1 LISRVLPVKGRSRRS
16 LFRKDV
22 IQMKHNL
29 KICVSKEPKNG
40 GVVACRS
47 VSLRQRLLTRL
58 LGPLDKVMI
67 IVPGNSVQTV
77 AITEVMDGGVVCE
90 AV

>member
-1 LISRVLPVKGRSRRS
+1 
-16 LFRKDV
+16 
-22 IQMKHNL
+22 MKHNL
-29 KICVSKEPKNG
+29 KICVSKESRNG

-47 VSLRQRLLTRL
+47 ISLRQRLLTHL
-58 LGPLDKVMI
+58 LGPMDKVMI

-77 AITEVMDGGVVCE
+77 AITEVMEGGMVCE

>member
-1 LISRVLPVKGRSRRS
+1 
-16 LFRKDV
+16 
-22 IQMKHNL
+22 MKHNL
-29 KICVSKEPKNG
+29 KICVSKEPKSG
-40 GVVACRS
+40 GVGACRS
-47 VSLRQRLLTRL
+47 ISLRQKLLTRL

-77 AITEVMDGGVVCE
+77 AITEVMEGGMACE

>member
-1 LISRVLPVKGRSRRS
+1 
-16 LFRKDV
+16 
-22 IQMKHNL
+22 MKHNL
-29 KICVSKEPKNG
+29 KICVSKEPKAG

-47 VSLRQRLLTRL
+47 ISLRQKLLTRL

-77 AITEVMDGGVVCE
+77 AITEVMEGGMVCE

>member
-1 LISRVLPVKGRSRRS
+1 MISRVLPVKGRSRRG

-29 KICVSKEPKNG
+29 KICVSKEPNNG

>member
-1 LISRVLPVKGRSRRS
+1 
-16 LFRKDV
+16 
-22 IQMKHNL
+22 MKHNW
-29 KICVSKEPKNG
+29 KVCVSEEPKSG

-47 VSLRQRLLTRL
+47 ISLRQKLLTRL

-77 AITEVMDGGVVCE
+77 AITEVMEGGMVCE

>member
-1 LISRVLPVKGRSRRS
+1 
-16 LFRKDV
+16 
-22 IQMKHNL
+22 MKHNL

-40 GVVACRS
+40 GVVTCRS

>member
-1 LISRVLPVKGRSRRS
+1 MSS
-16 LFRKDV
+16 
-22 IQMKHNL
+22 
-29 KICVSKEPKNG
+29 VSKEPKSG

-47 VSLRQRLLTRL
+47 ISLRQKLLTRL

-77 AITEVMDGGVVCE
+77 AITEVMEGGMVCE